1 VDMGSGEVGLPGCSM
16 ESETSRSA
24 GYDCDFAFET
34 EDVCEVLELDV
45 GFSGHDGRLCA
56 YSV

>member
-1 VDMGSGEVGLPGCSM
+1 MGGGEVGLPGCSM

>member
-1 VDMGSGEVGLPGCSM
+1 MGWIAVGNLPGCSV

-24 GYDCDFAFET
+24 GYNCDFAFET

-45 GFSGHDGRLCA
+45 GFGGHDGRLRA